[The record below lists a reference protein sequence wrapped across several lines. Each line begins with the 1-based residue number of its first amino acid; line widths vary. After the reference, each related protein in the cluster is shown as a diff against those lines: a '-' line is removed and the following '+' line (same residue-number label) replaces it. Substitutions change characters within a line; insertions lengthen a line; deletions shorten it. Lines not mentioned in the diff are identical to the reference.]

1 MQDLG
6 VGISHYFELL
16 RTMAGL
22 FVIMFLFGIP
32 SLIITFTANP
42 DAVSDAIKAGGPLG
56 VLRYRCG
63 LHLREE
69 EISSLEGDGG
79 KYAYYIIPDVCVH
92 TIAG

>member
-42 DAVSDAIKAGGPLG
+42 DAVSDAIKAAVCTCVKKRFP
-56 VLRYRCG
+56 
-63 LHLREE
+63 HLREMGGNMRTT
-69 EISSLEGDGG
+69 SSQMF
-79 KYAYYIIPDVCVH
+79 VF
-92 TIAG
+92 TR